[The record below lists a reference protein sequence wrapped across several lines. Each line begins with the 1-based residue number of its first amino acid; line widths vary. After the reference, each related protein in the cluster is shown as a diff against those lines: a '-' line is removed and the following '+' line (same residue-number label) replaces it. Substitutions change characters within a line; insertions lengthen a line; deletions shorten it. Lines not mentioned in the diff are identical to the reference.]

1 MQQTS
6 SFIRSFVRREGRFT
20 KAQRAALEQ
29 HWPHYGVELM
39 PKHGLEQGPKHE
51 HQQEQLNLDTLFV
64 KKQPVVLDV
73 GFGNGESLLALAGQ
87 YPDLN
92 YLGVEV
98 YRPGIGN
105 VLRNAFDTK
114 LENIRVI
121 NADVVELLQDHI
133 VVNSFAAALI
143 WFADPW
149 PKKRHHKRRLI
160 QVPFLELLAEKLIS
174 EGELNIVTDWQ
185 PYAVHIEE
193 TVKLSGLF
201 QKMSASSFI
210 RQRPQTKFE
219 RRGEKLG
226 HEVSDQVY
234 MKKNV

>member
-20 KAQRAALEQ
+20 KAQRAALDQ
-29 HWPHYGVELM
+29 HWPHYGVDLTSA
-39 PKHGLEQGPKHE
+39 PDNKLENKLVYK
-51 HQQEQLNLDTLFV
+51 QEPLNLDALYV
-64 KKQPVVLDV
+64 KKQPIVLDV
-73 GFGNGESLLALAGQ
+73 GFGNGESLLALAKQ
-87 YPDLN
+87 YPQLN

-105 VLRNAFDTK
+105 VLRNAFEEK
-114 LENIRVI
+114 IENIRVI
-121 NADVVELLQDHI
+121 NADVVELLQGYI
-133 VVNSFAAALI
+133 ATNSLTAALI

-174 EGELNIVTDWQ
+174 QGELNIATDWQ
-185 PYAVHIEE
+185 PYAAHIEE

-201 QKMSASSFI
+201 QKIPASSFI
-210 RQRPQTKFE
+210 QQRPQTKFE

-234 MKKNV
+234 KKKSV